1 MLRKLFSLIGF
12 LIAFVAAFFVA
23 DGAYRFCS
31 ENCRKYIVID
41 KTRE

>member
-1 MLRKLFSLIGF
+1 MIRKLLSLLGF
-12 LIAFVAAFFVA
+12 ILAFVAACFVA

-31 ENCRKYIVID
+31 DNCRKYIVID